1 MLKWLRG
8 GVLRNERFAVTMRLT
23 TNLESI
29 TPQGTAAVVV
39 RVLSIGLLAS
49 LVAVLYALLRDAQG
63 RIGPFGTLLFLL
75 YGLLCVPAYGRLT
88 AKLQRERTLQA
99 AREAG
104 LVDAEALIA
113 LARELPALGTLPRM
127 ARRLTSA
134 VREAFG
140 ARSGALLISDPQ
152 SGRLQTLV
160 SRPGE
165 GERTHEL
172 PVLLSADDPALRM
185 LQRAGRPMSTGELRE
200 TSAELDRHLSALEA
214 HLLVPL
220 VHQEQLVGV
229 LVLGPPARGMAYS
242 DPQRELLG
250 LVAHHVSTVF
260 ENARLF
266 ASATYE
272 GLTGLMR
279 REAILECL
287 AIETERADRYQRP
300 LAICMVDIDHFK
312 EVNDR
317 HGHLAG
323 DVALRRVAA
332 ELARGLRTSD
342 RAGRYGGEEFLVIL
356 PETAHEQA
364 AAAAE
369 NMRERIEKMTV
380 MAGADD
386 RLSVRVSIG
395 VASFGSIDA
404 EPEKWTEELI
414 AAADR
419 ALYRA
424 KEMGRN
430 RVEAGLV
437 PTAVVTHMRRESPL
451 ARARFDARRRSGPVA
466 GGER

>member
-1 MLKWLRG
+1 MLL
-8 GVLRNERFAVTMRLT
+8 
-23 TNLESI
+23 
-29 TPQGTAAVVV
+29 
-39 RVLSIGLLAS
+39 
-49 LVAVLYALLRDAQG
+49 
-63 RIGPFGTLLFLL
+63 LL

-88 AKLQRERTLQA
+88 ARLQRARTLQA

-140 ARSGALLISDPQ
+140 AQSGALLVADPQ
-152 SGRLQTLV
+152 TGRLQTLV
-160 SRPGE
+160 SRPGQDE
-165 GERTHEL
+165 GTHEL
-172 PVLLSADDPALRM
+172 PVLLSAEDPALRM
-185 LQRAGRPMSTGELRE
+185 LQRVGRPMSTEELRE
-200 TSAELDRHLSALEA
+200 TSAELDRHLRALEA

-220 VHQEQLVGV
+220 VHKDQLVGV
-229 LVLGPPARGMAYS
+229 LVLGPPVRGLFYS

-266 ASATYE
+266 ASVTYE

-287 AIETERADRYQRP
+287 ALEIERADRYQRP

-312 EVNDR
+312 DVNDR
-317 HGHLAG
+317 LGHLAG
-323 DVALRRVAA
+323 DVVLRRVAA
-332 ELARGLRTSD
+332 ELASGLRTSD
-342 RAGRYGGEEFLVIL
+342 RAGRYGGEEFLVVL
-356 PETAHEQA
+356 PETAHDQA

-369 NMRERIEKMTV
+369 NMRERVES
-380 MAGADD
+380 MAVVVGTDQ
-386 RLSVRVSIG
+386 RVSVQVSIG
-395 VASFGSIDA
+395 VASFGSIEA
-404 EPEKWTEELI
+404 EPETWTEELI

-430 RVEAGLV
+430 RVESGLV
-437 PTAVVTHMRRESPL
+437 PTRGEPVVSQAVVSI
-451 ARARFDARRRSGPVA
+451 RSAPV
-466 GGER
+466 